1 MSAYSFEGDFRDQ
14 PRPEPD
20 APATDETPY
29 HPSPSKRFNPLKP
42 FETNLSSI
50 RHREEPDS
58 TPSVSSTSSTSDT
71 RSTHLRSRTSP
82 SKLSCR
88 RNLFSSIF
96 DVSSID
102 EGSYCHLTQD
112 DTDVSLS
119 SSDSNPSTQ
128 ASEPG
133 LLDVIG
139 CGDIGNVILDKC
151 GVICLAKLS
160 TACKASRETVQQYN
174 RHTKRIF
181 PVRCGGHDHEFYT
194 FWKEYDKE
202 RVARA
207 LSEHPISM
215 RSAYSAQIYHKE
227 QAARATLQ
235 GTLDTDTLLR
245 NDTPTNEAF
254 QTSPSPSKSLQS
266 QTSPSSN
273 FISDVSSVRDSLSFS
288 GGTDEVLH
296 PSDPS
301 RPNPEVKG
309 FAARAKTNPPTPM
322 IFSIGSAQACST
334 SSVSKANTK
343 RHRYFTRYSKRNNEG

>member
-1 MSAYSFEGDFRDQ
+1 MLVFSTSYEGD
-14 PRPEPD
+14 PD
-20 APATDETPY
+20 
-29 HPSPSKRFNPLKP
+29 SC
-42 FETNLSSI
+42 LSS
-50 RHREEPDS
+50 H
-58 TPSVSSTSSTSDT
+58 
-71 RSTHLRSRTSP
+71 
-82 SKLSCR
+82 
-88 RNLFSSIF
+88 
-96 DVSSID
+96 
-102 EGSYCHLTQD
+102 GS
-112 DTDVSLS
+112 SLS
-119 SSDSNPSTQ
+119 SQDSG
-128 ASEPG
+128 PG

-139 CGDIGNVILDKC
+139 CGDIGNVILDEC
-151 GVICLAKLS
+151 GVIDLAKLS
-160 TACKASRETVQQYN
+160 IACKSSKETVQQYN
-174 RHTKRIF
+174 CRTKRIF
-181 PVRCGGHDHEFYT
+181 PVRCGGHDHEYYT

-254 QTSPSPSKSLQS
+254 QTSQSPSKSLQS

-343 RHRYFTRYSKRNNEG
+343 RHRYFTRYSKRNNEGTQPRTRSISADLGCAGRFLSESQSI